1 MSATTEAN
9 CSLAGSESLL
19 QGRAG
24 GPFSAAGARAGVIE
38 RVCVGGS
45 GAFIANLFQRGRP
58 CGQKVRQRQQRPHAD
73 PKALFNGIIN
83 LRKRFRRQI
92 RNRSW
97 NRSSPAIGQP
107 HHDELWAWSASTPHY
122 RKILAK
128 KPMAPRHNPYF
139 GHQSID
145 NGGILR

>member
-1 MSATTEAN
+1 MSATTEAT
-9 CSLAGSESLL
+9 CSLAVSESLL
-19 QGRAG
+19 QGRCG
-24 GPFSAAGARAGVIE
+24 GRFSADVARAGVIE
-38 RVCVGGS
+38 RVCVGGN
-45 GAFIANLFQRGRP
+45 GAFIANFFQRGRP

-73 PKALFNGIIN
+73 PKTLFNGIMN

-97 NRSSPAIGQP
+97 NRSSAAIGQP
-107 HHDELWAWSASTPHY
+107 HHDEFWASRGSQPHD
-122 RKILAK
+122 RKDLAK
-128 KPMAPRHNPYF
+128 QPMAPRDNPHF

>member
-1 MSATTEAN
+1 MSATTEAT
-9 CSLAGSESLL
+9 CSLAVSESLL
-19 QGRAG
+19 QGRCG
-24 GPFSAAGARAGVIE
+24 GRFSADVARAGVIE
-38 RVCVGGS
+38 RVCVGGN
-45 GAFIANLFQRGRP
+45 GAFIANFFQRGRP

-73 PKALFNGIIN
+73 PKTLFNGIMN

-97 NRSSPAIGQP
+97 NRSSTAIGQP
-107 HHDELWAWSASTPHY
+107 HHDEFWASRGSQPHD
-122 RKILAK
+122 RKDLAK
-128 KPMAPRHNPYF
+128 QPMAPRDNPHF